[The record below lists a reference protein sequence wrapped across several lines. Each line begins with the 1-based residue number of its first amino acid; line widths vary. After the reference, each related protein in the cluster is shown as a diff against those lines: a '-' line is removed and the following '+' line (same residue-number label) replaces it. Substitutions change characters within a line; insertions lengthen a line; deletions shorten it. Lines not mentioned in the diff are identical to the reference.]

1 MKKKSSP
8 DILWVFAAI
17 FAAGILFSAVSEG
30 GSGDDTGTHARDMI
44 SGTFSP

>member
-8 DILWVFAAI
+8 DILWIFAAI
-17 FAAGILFSAVSEG
+17 FAAGVLFSAVSEG
-30 GSGDDTGTHARDMI
+30 GSADDVGTHAQGMV